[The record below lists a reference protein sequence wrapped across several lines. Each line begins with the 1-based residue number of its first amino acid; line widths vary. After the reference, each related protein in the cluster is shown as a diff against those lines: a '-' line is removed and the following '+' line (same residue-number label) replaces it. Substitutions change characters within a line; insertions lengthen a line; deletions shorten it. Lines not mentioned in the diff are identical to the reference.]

1 MSYSPSTTS
10 ETEFDELPIL
20 LPEQEGVL
28 VGRVESEELDSAL
41 AAYYVHWR
49 GHIVLGVYEE
59 GEFLPTT
66 TVEEESQVMADQVRT
81 LVNLDVEPELSEIG
95 KNLLKA
101 WHIADLTTLGT
112 KESHVYALREV
123 GGFDRQLT
131 ADILN
136 ISPSTVD
143 SHLQAAKRKRREAQN
158 LLSLGQDDSRRQQS
172 RASDHDPVLV
182 EVIDE
187 IDEADEFMRAQ

>member
-10 ETEFDELPIL
+10 ETEFDGIPIL

-28 VGRVESEELDSAL
+28 VGRVESEELDGAL

-49 GHIVLGVYEE
+49 GHIVLGVYEG
-59 GEFLPTT
+59 GEFRPTT
-66 TVEEESQVMADQVRT
+66 TVEEESQVMANQVRT
-81 LVNLDVEPELSEIG
+81 LANLDIESELSEIG

-158 LLSLGQDDSRRQQS
+158 LLSLDQDESRRRQS
-172 RASDHDPVLV
+172 SASDHDAVLI

-187 IDEADEFMRAQ
+187 IDEADEFMRAR